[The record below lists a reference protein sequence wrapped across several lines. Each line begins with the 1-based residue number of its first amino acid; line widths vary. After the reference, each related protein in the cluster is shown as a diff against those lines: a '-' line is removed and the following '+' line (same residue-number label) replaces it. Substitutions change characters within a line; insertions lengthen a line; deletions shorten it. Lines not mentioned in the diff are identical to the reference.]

1 MSSVYELARSGPER
15 EEGIRQLIANLQAQ
29 SRQLTADRDRYAAW
43 LVEVRTEAETLR
55 AERDI
60 LLRAL
65 RQLWDTYIPSWAPAA
80 ALEAGDGLAPAWK
93 LVAQSLVT
101 STLTSAE
108 AELDR

>member
-15 EEGIRQLIANLQAQ
+15 EEGIRQLIVNLQAQ

-43 LVEVRTEAETLR
+43 LVEVRTDAEKLR

-65 RQLWDTYIPSWAPAA
+65 RQLWDTYIPNWAPEA
-80 ALEAGDGLAPAWK
+80 ALEAGDSLAPAWK
-93 LVAQSLVT
+93 LVAESLV
-101 STLTSAE
+101 SAAITSAE
-108 AELDR
+108 SAPER